1 MADPT
6 PTDLFDLFD
15 QTPVHRLL
23 GLRLEHRDSRAARV
37 SLPLR
42 PELTQEKGVVHGG
55 VITTLADTAAVY
67 VLLPELDAMQELASI
82 EFKMSFL
89 RPAVLAGG
97 PLTAQ
102 ATLIKSGRRV
112 AFLEVAVSQGDRAI
126 ARGSFSY
133 LVG

>member
-1 MADPT
+1 
-6 PTDLFDLFD
+6 
-15 QTPVHRLL
+15 
-23 GLRLEHRDSRAARV
+23 
-37 SLPLR
+37 
-42 PELTQEKGVVHGG
+42 
-55 VITTLADTAAVY
+55 
-67 VLLPELDAMQELASI
+67 
-82 EFKMSFL
+82 
-89 RPAVLAGG
+89 VLAGG